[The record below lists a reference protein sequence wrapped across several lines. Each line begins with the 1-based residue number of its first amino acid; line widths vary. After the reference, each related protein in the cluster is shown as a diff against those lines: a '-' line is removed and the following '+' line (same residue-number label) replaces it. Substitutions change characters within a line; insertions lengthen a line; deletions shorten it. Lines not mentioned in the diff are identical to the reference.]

1 MAAVEWLKTLPL
13 DDQRK
18 FMQKKQ
24 KEWATDELI
33 KGFRNFMHPIKPN
46 NNDLMD
52 IDTITSSNDDNKNNN
67 DDLMD
72 IDTNTSSNDDNN
84 KKN

>member
-1 MAAVEWLKTLPL
+1 
-13 DDQRK
+13 
-18 FMQKKQ
+18 
-24 KEWATDELI
+24 
-33 KGFRNFMHPIKPN
+33 MHPIKPN

-52 IDTITSSNDDNKNNN
+52 IDIITSSNDDNKNNN